1 MLFTLLNTLTTKTT
15 GIDINAWGMYVLDKV
30 FIYAPYLSEK
40 TIQGIHFTAPFYGY
54 LFYGSLATASG
65 LKFVEIV
72 YNYKYIWNKALE
84 GTPGVSHLMWVGK
97 KISSITGTKTVPEII
112 YYPLFNNVMASTGIY
127 QLFHKEVIREV
138 ETIRE
143 VTKFEEIETPVTQ
156 IQTVYKTPN
165 VVFSTLLSNLESEAR
180 QVRIALGKKETA
192 YIDIK
197 QEALTLTSF
206 FNSKESFREDFYLNL
221 DLEPENSEEISSLIL
236 HHFDTAPSLFAER
249 TTPGT
254 FLRMFNNPGLYLYGS
269 ASLPMMQT
277 SLYIKY
283 KGVKDTFQIDFS
295 KFKSKFPL
303 ISEILTLSLE
313 KKRGRNYHQETTITL
328 NVEYDKI
335 QQSFG
340 LFRNVVN
347 PERWTLA
354 YNNNAADTDSF
365 FLISEEIRSTQVEIA
380 ETNLEKCIQ
389 LVKGFILQEGRTPL
403 DSYISRL
410 PEAQQAQIKSLAD
423 LSLEKVRE
431 EYVKFKLENPGFRE
445 TITIDT
451 QTTAEDY
458 TQLDFVNG
466 RTVEPTIILRDQGV
480 EETKDSEI
488 TDNIFQL
495 VSSNPTA
502 AFGLL
507 VGAIVIPNFHDIEPL
522 VTALLGLSNIPEYKE
537 VYVAMSQM
545 RVEDLRD
552 TYNFTQE
559 TAERVRNLF
568 DYIQNKPTIDIAESA
583 KSLLTKENLM
593 YGGVIFVGAIVI
605 GTTLWYSWPT
615 GSTESLGSIQT
626 FEAEILKGL
635 KI

>member
-1 MLFTLLNTLTTKTT
+1 MLFTLLNTLSTKIT
-15 GIDINAWGMYVLDKV
+15 GIDINIWGPFLVDKALHYSP
-30 FIYAPYLSEK
+30 IIAEK

-54 LFYGSLATASG
+54 LFYGSLATTGG
-65 LKFVEIV
+65 LKLAEFA
-72 YNYKYIWNKALE
+72 YNYKYIWNKAIE
-84 GTPGVSHLMWVGK
+84 ATPGVSHMMWVGK
-97 KISSITGTKTVPEII
+97 KLSAIRSVEVASEIT
-112 YYPLFNNVMASTGIY
+112 YYPLFNNVMAYTGFY
-127 QLFHKEVIREV
+127 QLFYKEVIREV
-138 ETIRE
+138 EKIRE
-143 VTKFEEIETPVTQ
+143 VTKFEEIERPIPQ

-206 FNSKESFREDFYLNL
+206 FNSKESFREDFYINL
-221 DLEPENSEEISSLIL
+221 DLEPENSEDISNLVL
-236 HHFDTAPSLFAER
+236 RHFDTAPSLFAER

-254 FLRMFNNPGLYLYGS
+254 LLRMINNPGLYLYGS
-269 ASLPMMQT
+269 ASMPMMQT
-277 SLYIKY
+277 SLYIKF
-283 KGVKDTFQIDFS
+283 KGVKDTLQIDLS

-303 ISEILTLSLE
+303 IAEILTLSLE

-335 QQSFG
+335 KQSFG
-340 LFRNVVN
+340 LFRTVVN
-347 PERWTLA
+347 PERWSLT
-354 YNNNAADTDSF
+354 YNNNVEDTATF
-365 FLISEEIRSTQVEIA
+365 FTISEEIRSTQVEIA

-410 PEAQQAQIKSLAD
+410 PEGQQAQIKSLAD

-445 TITIDT
+445 TITIET

-466 RTVEPTIILRDQGV
+466 RTIEPTITLRDQGV

-488 TDNIFQL
+488 TDNMFQL

-507 VGAIVIPNFHDIEPL
+507 VGAIVIPNFHNIEPL
-522 VTALLGLSNIPEYKE
+522 VTALLGLSNLPEYKE
-537 VYVAMSQM
+537 VYMVMSQM
-545 RVEDLRD
+545 QVEDLRD

-568 DYIQNKPTIDIAESA
+568 DYIQNKPTIDVAQSPTT
-583 KSLLTKENLM
+583 LLTKENLM
-593 YGGVIFVGAIVI
+593 YGGVILGVLVI
-605 GTTLWYSWPT
+605 GTTLWYCWPS
-615 GSTESLGSIQT
+615 GSNGIETVKD
-626 FEAEILKGL
+626 FEAVILKGL
-635 KI
+635 KT